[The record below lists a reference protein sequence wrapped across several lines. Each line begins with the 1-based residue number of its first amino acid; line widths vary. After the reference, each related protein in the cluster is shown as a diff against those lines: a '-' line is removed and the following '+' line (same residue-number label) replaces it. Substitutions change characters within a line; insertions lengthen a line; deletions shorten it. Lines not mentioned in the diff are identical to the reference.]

1 MKIVR
6 PAASSP
12 REPRP
17 LPIQEAVRDTLGDL
31 LGRTCS
37 VSKAA
42 APTEVAFLGV
52 FSDKDGNA
60 IAGLGGDFAFAAYTA
75 AALAMVPAPTAREQ
89 VEARALDET
98 LRECF
103 YEVTNVL
110 SRLFNGESVSHLK
123 LTALIE
129 GSDPQVAELQGGASR
144 HLDVLIDGY
153 GNARV
158 GLFAI
163 G

>member
-6 PAASSP
+6 PASQTP

-37 VSKAA
+37 VSKASEPA
-42 APTEVAFLGV
+42 DVAFLGV
-52 FSDKDGNA
+52 FSDKDGNT
-60 IAGLGGDFAFAAYTA
+60 IAGLGGDFAFSAFTA
-75 AALAMVPAPTAREQ
+75 AALAMVPPGTAREQ
-89 VEARALDET
+89 AEARQLDET
-98 LRECF
+98 LKECF

-123 LTALIE
+123 LTALVE
-129 GSDPQVAELQGGASR
+129 GSDPRVTELQSGASR
-144 HLDVLIDGY
+144 HFDVLIDGY
-153 GNARV
+153 GHTRV

>member
-6 PAASSP
+6 PTAEPS
-12 REPRP
+12 RDPRP

-42 APTEVAFLGV
+42 SPTEVAFLGV
-52 FSDKDGNA
+52 FSDKNGNTV
-60 IAGLGGDFAFAAYTA
+60 AGLGGDFAFSAFSA
-75 AALAMVPAPTAREQ
+75 AALAMVPPGTAREQ
-89 VEARALDET
+89 VEAQELDET
-98 LRECF
+98 LKECF

-123 LTALIE
+123 LTALVE
-129 GSDPQVAELQGGASR
+129 GSDPRVRELESGASR
-144 HLDVLIDGY
+144 HFDVLIDGY
-153 GNARV
+153 GHARV